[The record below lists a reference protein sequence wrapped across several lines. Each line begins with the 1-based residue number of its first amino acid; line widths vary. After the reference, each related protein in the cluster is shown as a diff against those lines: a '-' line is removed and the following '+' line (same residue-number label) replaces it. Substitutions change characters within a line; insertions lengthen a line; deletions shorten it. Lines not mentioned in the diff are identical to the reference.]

1 MSGVLEGIRVLD
13 FGRYIAGP
21 FCAALLADLGAEVIR
36 IERLGGGEDRPFIP
50 VGAGPEGGGAMF
62 LAMNRNKLGMTLDPA
77 APKGREIV
85 KKLVATADVV
95 VANLPPQVLRALAL
109 DLDSLRLVKPDII
122 LTTVTGFGA
131 GGPLSHKHGFDG
143 IGQAMSGAA
152 YLSGTPDQPIAIK
165 LPWVD
170 FGTACLSAFGTLA
183 ALIERGKTGR
193 GQKVE
198 GALLRTAIAFA
209 NATLIEQALTRVDR
223 TATLNRGFNSA
234 PADIFRCTDG
244 WIVATVIG
252 PAMFRRW
259 SRMIGE
265 DQWLAD
271 PRFGDD
277 QSRADNGEIIS
288 ARMSQWCAE
297 RSCAEALAG
306 TRRSQ
311 HRGGAGLFPAASA
324 RRPAHP
330 RRRPPRGGDLSRG
343 LGRHC
348 RWPRPRSSSPK
359 PRAPTAGRRRC
370 SASTPTRSSG
380 ASGIATPRSPRCAG
394 NASSE
399 SSASAEKKRI
409 PAPGTRPYGRRVSGE
424 VAPSAAYAMGQ
435 RPQAVLA
442 TRLGD

>member
-1 MSGVLEGIRVLD
+1 MSGVLTGIRVLD

-36 IERLGGGEDRPFIP
+36 IERLGGGEDRSFIP

-85 KKLVATADVV
+85 RKLVATADVV
-95 VANLPPQVLRALAL
+95 VANLPPQVLRGLAL
-109 DLDSLRLVKPDII
+109 DLESLRRIKPDII

-152 YLSGTPDQPIAIK
+152 YLSGTPEQPIAIK

-183 ALIERGKTGR
+183 ALIEHGKTGR

-198 GALLRTAIAFA
+198 GALLRTAVAFA
-209 NATLIEQALTRVDR
+209 NATLIEQALTGVDR
-223 TATLNRGFNSA
+223 KATLNRGFNAA
-234 PADIFRCTDG
+234 PADIYRCYDG
-244 WIVATVIG
+244 WIVTTVIG

-265 DQWLAD
+265 DDWLAD

-277 QSRADNGEIIS
+277 QARADNSDAIS
-288 ARMSQWCAE
+288 ARMSEWCAE
-297 RSCAEALAG
+297 RNCAEALKALEEANIVAG
-306 TRRSQ
+306 QVYSPQQALDDPHIRAARLLEEVTYP
-311 HRGGAGLFPAASA
+311 GLREMVPLAPIPIELSETPGSY
-324 RRPAHP
+324 RRPAP
-330 RRRPPRGGDLSRG
+330 L
-343 LGRHC
+343 LGEHTGEIL
-348 RWPRPRSSSPK
+348 RSLGYDE
-359 PRAPTAGRRRC
+359 AE
-370 SASTPTRSSG
+370 
-380 ASGIATPRSPRCAG
+380 IAA
-394 NASSE
+394 
-399 SSASAEKKRI
+399 
-409 PAPGTRPYGRRVSGE
+409 
-424 VAPSAAYAMGQ
+424 
-435 RPQAVLA
+435 L
-442 TRLGD
+442 RLEQVV

>member
-1 MSGVLEGIRVLD
+1 LSGVLEGVRVLD

-85 KKLVATADVV
+85 RKLVATADVV

-109 DLDSLRLVKPDII
+109 DLDSLRQVKPDII

-143 IGQAMSGAA
+143 IGQAMSGAV
-152 YLSGTPDQPIAIK
+152 YLSGTPEQPIAIK

-198 GALLRTAIAFA
+198 GALLRTAVAFA
-209 NATLIEQALTRVDR
+209 NATLIEQALTGIDR
-223 TATLNRGFNSA
+223 KAMLNRGFNAA
-234 PADIFRCTDG
+234 PADMFRCADG
-244 WIVATVIG
+244 WIVTTVIG

-259 SRMIGE
+259 CRMIGE
-265 DQWLAD
+265 DHWLAE

-277 QSRADNGEIIS
+277 QSRADNGEAVS
-288 ARMSQWCAE
+288 ARMSEWCAQ
-297 RSCAEALAG
+297 RSCPEALQALEEANIVAG
-306 TRRSQ
+306 QVYSPQQTLDDPHIRAARLLEEVSYP
-311 HRGGAGLFPAASA
+311 GLQETVPLAPTPIELSETPGTY
-324 RRPAHP
+324 RRPAPLLGEHTDQILRSLGYNEAEIAAL
-330 RRRPPRGGDLSRG
+330 RRE
-343 LGRHC
+343 H
-348 RWPRPRSSSPK
+348 
-359 PRAPTAGRRRC
+359 
-370 SASTPTRSSG
+370 
-380 ASGIATPRSPRCAG
+380 
-394 NASSE
+394 
-399 SSASAEKKRI
+399 
-409 PAPGTRPYGRRVSGE
+409 V
-424 VAPSAAYAMGQ
+424 V
-435 RPQAVLA
+435 
-442 TRLGD
+442 

>member
-1 MSGVLEGIRVLD
+1 MSGVLEGARVLD

-62 LAMNRNKLGMTLDPA
+62 LAMNCNKLGMTLDPA

-85 KKLVATADVV
+85 KKLLATADVV
-95 VANLPPQVLRALAL
+95 VANLPPQVLRTLGL
-109 DLDSLRLVKPDII
+109 DLDSLRQVKPDII

-152 YLSGTPDQPIAIK
+152 YLSGTPEQPIAIK

-198 GALLRTAIAFA
+198 GALLRTAVAFA
-209 NATLIEQALTRVDR
+209 NATLIEQALTGIDR
-223 TATLNRGFNSA
+223 KATLSRGFNAA
-234 PADIFRCTDG
+234 PADIYRCADG

-259 SRMIGE
+259 SRMLGE
-265 DQWLAD
+265 GHWLAD
-271 PRFGDD
+271 PRFEDD
-277 QSRADNGEIIS
+277 QARADNAEVIS
-288 ARMSQWCAE
+288 ARMSEWCAE
-297 RSCAEALAG
+297 RSCAETLKALEDANIVAG
-306 TRRSQ
+306 QVYSPQQALDDPHIRAARLLEEVTYP
-311 HRGGAGLFPAASA
+311 GLQETVPLAPTPIELSETPGTY
-324 RRPAHP
+324 RRPAPLLGEHTDKILRNLGYDGAEIAAL
-330 RRRPPRGGDLSRG
+330 RRE
-343 LGRHC
+343 
-348 RWPRPRSSSPK
+348 
-359 PRAPTAGRRRC
+359 
-370 SASTPTRSSG
+370 
-380 ASGIATPRSPRCAG
+380 
-394 NASSE
+394 N
-399 SSASAEKKRI
+399 
-409 PAPGTRPYGRRVSGE
+409 V
-424 VAPSAAYAMGQ
+424 V
-435 RPQAVLA
+435 
-442 TRLGD
+442 

>member
-1 MSGVLEGIRVLD
+1 LSGVLEGVRVLD

-36 IERLGGGEDRPFIP
+36 IERRGGGEDRPFIP

-85 KKLVATADVV
+85 KKLVSTADVV

-152 YLSGTPDQPIAIK
+152 YLSGAPEQPIAIK

-183 ALIERGKTGR
+183 ALLERGKTGR

-209 NATLIEQALTRVDR
+209 NATLIEQALTGANR

-234 PADIFRCTDG
+234 PADIYRCNDG

-265 DQWLAD
+265 DHWLTD
-271 PRFGDD
+271 QRFGDD
-277 QSRADNGEIIS
+277 QSRADNGEVIS
-288 ARMSQWCAE
+288 ARMGEWCAG
-297 RSCAEALAG
+297 RSCVEALAALEEANIVAGQVYSPQQALDDPHIRAARLLEEVAYPGLKDAVPLAPTPIELSETPG
-306 TRRSQ
+306 TY
-311 HRGGAGLFPAASA
+311 
-324 RRPAHP
+324 RRPAPLLGEHTDEILRSLGYDEAEIAAL
-330 RRRPPRGGDLSRG
+330 RRE
-343 LGRHC
+343 C
-348 RWPRPRSSSPK
+348 
-359 PRAPTAGRRRC
+359 
-370 SASTPTRSSG
+370 
-380 ASGIATPRSPRCAG
+380 
-394 NASSE
+394 
-399 SSASAEKKRI
+399 
-409 PAPGTRPYGRRVSGE
+409 V
-424 VAPSAAYAMGQ
+424 V
-435 RPQAVLA
+435 
-442 TRLGD
+442 